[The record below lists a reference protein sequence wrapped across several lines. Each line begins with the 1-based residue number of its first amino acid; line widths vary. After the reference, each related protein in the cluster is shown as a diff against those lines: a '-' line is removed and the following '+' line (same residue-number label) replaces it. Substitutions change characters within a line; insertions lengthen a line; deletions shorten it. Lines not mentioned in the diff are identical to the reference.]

1 MMGEHRMPSGEEMD
15 KLQERII
22 DSLKY
27 FAYLEWVIFYEYHI
41 HDIWHCLD
49 NLTREL
55 HSATEKAEKL
65 MKELGYEHD

>member
-1 MMGEHRMPSGEEMD
+1 MSEYKLPDEEEMSA
-15 KLQERII
+15 LQGWII

>member
-1 MMGEHRMPSGEEMD
+1 MSEYKLPDEEEMSF
-15 KLQERII
+15 LQERII